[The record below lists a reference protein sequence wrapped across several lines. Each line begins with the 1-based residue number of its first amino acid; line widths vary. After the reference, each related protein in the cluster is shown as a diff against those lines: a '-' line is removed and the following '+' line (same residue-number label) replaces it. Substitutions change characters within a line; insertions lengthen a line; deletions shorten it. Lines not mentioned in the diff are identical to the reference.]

1 MSITEEE
8 VMEALKDV
16 HDPEIGIDIVNLGL
30 VYDVQITEKEI
41 RVRMTLTTPG
51 CPLSQSIGT
60 YVTSVLT
67 AMDIT
72 KHVNLEL
79 VWEPKWTP
87 AMMTDY
93 AKEELGYR

>member
-1 MSITEEE
+1 MAISKDD

-30 VYDVQITEKEI
+30 VYDVQISDEKI
-41 RVRMTLTTPG
+41 NVRMTLTTPG

-60 YVTSVLT
+60 YVTNVIT
-67 AMDIT
+67 ALDIT
-72 KHVNLEL
+72 RHVNLEL
-79 VWEPKWTP
+79 VWEPKWTQ